1 MGRDGGYCIGG
12 GNGGGVMVEGGCGCS
27 GRSGGEMAVME

>member
-12 GNGGGVMVEGGCGCS
+12 GNGGGVVVVVVVAVEVLE
-27 GRSGGEMAVME
+27 RWR